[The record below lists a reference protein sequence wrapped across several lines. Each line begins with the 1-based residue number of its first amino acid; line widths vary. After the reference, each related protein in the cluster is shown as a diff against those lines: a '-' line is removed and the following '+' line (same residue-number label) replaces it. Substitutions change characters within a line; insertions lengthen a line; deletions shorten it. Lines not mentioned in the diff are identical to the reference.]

1 MSTAIYYDH
10 MQNAMTATGALGSG
24 SRYTVVALAEYA
36 LSKRTEVYGT
46 VDFNKANGAARVEL
60 PGRSNQTGIAVGLRN
75 FF

>member
-1 MSTAIYYDH
+1 LNT
-10 MQNAMTATGALGSG
+10 TGSG
-24 SRYTVVALAEYA
+24 NRYTVVALAEYS

-46 VDFNKANGAARVEL
+46 VDFNKVSGAAEVEL